1 MTVETNSRKFTFK
14 DLFPLLK
21 ESYKEWNDDE
31 PWRQSAVVAYYAIFS
46 LPALLIIVVTLAGQ
60 IFGQDAVQGRIANEV
75 SAAVGQEA
83 AESIQTMIENAYTQK
98 NSVMATIVGIA
109 TLIFGSTGVFYQLQ
123 QSLNKVWE
131 VEPDKDAGF
140 KKLLKDRASSFGII
154 LVIGFLLL
162 ISLLLSTA
170 LSVLSDY
177 ISNFLPDFTVY
188 VFFVVEVLVSF
199 GIVTLLF
206 AMIFKFLPDVD
217 IEWRSVWIG
226 AMVTSGLFVL
236 GKYLLSI
243 YFGAANPASAY
254 GTAGSVILI
263 LLWVSYSCLVLF
275 FGAEFTQVYARTY
288 RHKIQPS
295 GHAKKS
301 DRFDKKIGRAI
312 RNIGSGSKDNPDKH
326 SKNAELESAKSKATT
341 NDPDT
346 IVIKRKRPLTD

>member
-1 MTVETNSRKFTFK
+1 
-14 DLFPLLK
+14 
-21 ESYKEWNDDE
+21 
-31 PWRQSAVVAYYAIFS
+31 
-46 LPALLIIVVTLAGQ
+46 
-60 IFGQDAVQGRIANEV
+60 
-75 SAAVGQEA
+75 
-83 AESIQTMIENAYTQK
+83 
-98 NSVMATIVGIA
+98 
-109 TLIFGSTGVFYQLQ
+109 
-123 QSLNKVWE
+123 
-131 VEPDKDAGF
+131 
-140 KKLLKDRASSFGII
+140 
-154 LVIGFLLL
+154 
-162 ISLLLSTA
+162 LSTA

-188 VFFVVEVLVSF
+188 VFCVVEVLVSF

-263 LLWVSYSCLVLF
+263 LLWVSYSCLILF